1 MSAFLP
7 LTFKPRFLHF
17 SLSLATVRLP
27 IESSSSASISS
38 SLSLSDGFVGLS
50 ALGDLGSSTAS
61 SIFSSSSSCSLSAT
75 FSELTDVLAPCSS
88 TASSSS
94 FSELASAV
102 SSGGSLTAISS
113 SFSSLPTSSI
123 SSSPSIS
130 PSGSISRFA
139 AVLSSGNSIAFS
151 TGTAGGLGVLGDSKA
166 GGISS
171 DGATLA
177 LRSSDMAPS
186 DEYISASSPA
196 SPPASF
202 IGNDA
207 LCAISP
213 ASDPPCC
220 KTVAVATSTEAKASS
235 FPELREGS
243 LSALEEARIFAPSSS
258 DLSSSVPS
266 PSTADGRY
274 PSSIISFNLSSD
286 GCALWGSFISLEFS
300 SLEDKDLAGDLA
312 TSSGPT

>member
-196 SPPASF
+196 SF

-286 GCALWGSFISLEFS
+286 GCGLWGSFISLEFS